1 MADLHT
7 KPRRAAI
14 AKILRTRPVGTQ
26 EELRE
31 LVLSR
36 GFSVTQATLS
46 RDLQK
51 LRARRVSLPD
61 GGTQY
66 ELATPEDVQSSHAG
80 ANGAN
85 GASGAINGAGGPKR
99 SGMVTSRLS
108 PMRELVLGIK
118 DGEAIVV
125 MHTRPGAAPAIAA
138 LLDETRVPE
147 IIGTLAGDDTI
158 FIVPEKKTPAR
169 KLARKLEILF
179 ALERTS

>member
-1 MADLHT
+1 MADLQT

-14 AKILRTRPVGTQ
+14 AQILRERPVGTQ

-36 GFSVTQATLS
+36 GYDVTQATLS

-61 GGTQY
+61 GGSMY
-66 ELATPEDVQSSHAG
+66 ELDAPR
-80 ANGAN
+80 ANPNSPA
-85 GASGAINGAGGPKR
+85 
-99 SGMVTSRLS
+99 SRLS
-108 PMRELVLGIK
+108 PMTELVVGIR
-118 DGEAIVV
+118 DGEAMVV

-138 LLDETRVPE
+138 LLDEARMPD

-169 KLARKLEILF
+169 KLARKLSVLF
-179 ALERTS
+179 ALEKSS

>member
-1 MADLHT
+1 MSDLQT

-14 AKILRTRPVGTQ
+14 AQILRERPVGTQ

-36 GFSVTQATLS
+36 GYDVTQATLS

-61 GGTQY
+61 GGSMY
-66 ELATPEDVQSSHAG
+66 ELGSPALSSRVTVD
-80 ANGAN
+80 
-85 GASGAINGAGGPKR
+85 GG
-99 SGMVTSRLS
+99 SAASRLS
-108 PMRELVLGIK
+108 PVTRFVTPDGVRDLVVGIR
-118 DGEAIVV
+118 DGEAMVV

-138 LLDETRVPE
+138 LLDEARMPD

-169 KLARKLEILF
+169 KLARKLSVLF
-179 ALERTS
+179 ALETSS

>member
-1 MADLHT
+1 MADLQT

-14 AKILRTRPVGTQ
+14 AKILRERPVGTQ

-36 GFSVTQATLS
+36 GYDVTQATLS

-61 GGTQY
+61 GGTMY
-66 ELATPEDVQSSHAG
+66 ELGAPASPLAPR
-80 ANGAN
+80 ANGTTA
-85 GASGAINGAGGPKR
+85 
-99 SGMVTSRLS
+99 VSRLA
-108 PMRELVLGIK
+108 PVRELVVGIR
-118 DGEAIVV
+118 DGEAMVV

-138 LLDETRVPE
+138 LLDEARMPD

-169 KLARKLEILF
+169 KLARKLSVLF
-179 ALERTS
+179 ALEKSS

>member
-1 MADLHT
+1 MADLQT

-14 AKILRTRPVGTQ
+14 AKILRERPVGTQ

-36 GFSVTQATLS
+36 GYDVTQATLS

-61 GGTQY
+61 GGSMY
-66 ELATPEDVQSSHAG
+66 ELGSPDLDVRSST
-80 ANGAN
+80 
-85 GASGAINGAGGPKR
+85 R
-99 SGMVTSRLS
+99 GMQGSAMSRLS
-108 PMRELVLGIK
+108 PMRDLVVGIK
-118 DGEAIVV
+118 DGEAMVV

-138 LLDETRVPE
+138 LLDEARMTD

-169 KLARKLEILF
+169 KLARKLSLLF
-179 ALERTS
+179 ALEVSS

>member
-1 MADLHT
+1 MGDLQT

-14 AKILRTRPVGTQ
+14 AEILRRRPVGTQ

-36 GFSVTQATLS
+36 GYDVTQATLS

-61 GGTQY
+61 GGSMY
-66 ELATPEDVQSSHAG
+66 ELGSPE
-80 ANGAN
+80 
-85 GASGAINGAGGPKR
+85 
-99 SGMVTSRLS
+99 LS
-108 PMRELVLGIK
+108 PRLAPSAVRDLVLGIK
-118 DGEAIVV
+118 DGEAMVV

-138 LLDETRVPE
+138 LLDEARMPD

-169 KLARKLEILF
+169 KLARKLSLLF
-179 ALERTS
+179 ALEGSS

>member
-1 MADLHT
+1 MADLQT

-14 AKILRTRPVGTQ
+14 AKILRERPVGTQ

-36 GFSVTQATLS
+36 GYDVTQATLS

-61 GGTQY
+61 GGSMY
-66 ELATPEDVQSSHAG
+66 ELDAPRANVSSPA
-80 ANGAN
+80 
-85 GASGAINGAGGPKR
+85 
-99 SGMVTSRLS
+99 SRLS
-108 PMRELVLGIK
+108 PMTELVVGIR
-118 DGEAIVV
+118 DGEAMVV

-138 LLDETRVPE
+138 LLDEARMPD

-169 KLARKLEILF
+169 KLARKLSVLF
-179 ALERTS
+179 ALEKSS

>member
-1 MADLHT
+1 MADLQT

-14 AKILRTRPVGTQ
+14 AQILRERPVGTQ

-36 GFSVTQATLS
+36 GYDVTQATLS

-61 GGTQY
+61 GGSMY
-66 ELATPEDVQSSHAG
+66 ELGTPALSTQLPARS
-80 ANGAN
+80 NG
-85 GASGAINGAGGPKR
+85 SP
-99 SGMVTSRLS
+99 TSRLS
-108 PMRELVLGIK
+108 PMRELVVGIK
-118 DGEAIVV
+118 DGEAMVV

-138 LLDETRVPE
+138 LLDEARMPD

-169 KLARKLEILF
+169 KLARKLSILF
-179 ALERTS
+179 ALEKSS

>member
-1 MADLHT
+1 MGDLHT
-7 KPRRAAI
+7 RPRRAAI
-14 AKILRTRPVGTQ
+14 AEILRSRPVGTQ

-36 GFSVTQATLS
+36 GYDVTQATLS

-61 GGTQY
+61 GGSMY
-66 ELATPEDVQSSHAG
+66 ELGAPELSPRLSPRGLNGSHA
-80 ANGAN
+80 
-85 GASGAINGAGGPKR
+85 SG
-99 SGMVTSRLS
+99 LS

-118 DGEAIVV
+118 DGEAMVV

-138 LLDETRVPE
+138 LLDDARLPD

-158 FIVPEKKTPAR
+158 FVVPEKKTPAR
-169 KLARKLEILF
+169 KLARKLSLLF
-179 ALERTS
+179 ALEGSS